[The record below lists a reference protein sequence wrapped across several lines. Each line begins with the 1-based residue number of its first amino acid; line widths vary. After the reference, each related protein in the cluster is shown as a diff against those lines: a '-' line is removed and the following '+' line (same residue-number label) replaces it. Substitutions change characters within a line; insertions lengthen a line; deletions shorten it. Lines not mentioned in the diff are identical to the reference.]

1 MTTMVVSEYNHL
13 RHKLT
18 PVVKLANL
26 SIMKADQKS
35 LFDSSN
41 AVDVSSVVMLISC
54 VDCMKGDLRVLNI
67 KLIIRD
73 NEKRWLQLTGL

>member
-1 MTTMVVSEYNHL
+1 MTTMVVRECTRV

-35 LFDSSN
+35 LFDSS
-41 AVDVSSVVMLISC
+41 SVAEVLSDVMLISC

-67 KLIIRD
+67 RLIIRD
-73 NEKRWLQLTGL
+73 KEKR